1 MKYVIIATENQRKK
15 WWESDCLPKAL
26 KTKSFDSFEEA
37 KKCFRETI
45 ASEMAKSKNVKIKD
59 GWYTELK
66 KFVKDSDI
74 TPDENE
80 DDVYITWRDV
90 VTMNNILTKVV
101 TDPNYFYP
109 KKRLSVKSVMND
121 EFLWAFVA
129 NKDIFAVS
137 LNQSEITFGTNAHIM
152 DDENKEYFFKYE
164 INNYDGDLL
173 ETQTWRLIA
182 ID

>member
-1 MKYVIIATENQRKK
+1 MKYVIIATQNQRKK

-90 VTMNNILTKVV
+90 VTMNDILTKVV

-121 EFLWAFVA
+121 EFCGLSWRTRIFLPFRSINPKLLSELTRTLWMTKTKNTFSSM
-129 NKDIFAVS
+129 KS
-137 LNQSEITFGTNAHIM
+137 ITTTGICW
-152 DDENKEYFFKYE
+152 KRKP
-164 INNYDGDLL
+164 GVL
-173 ETQTWRLIA
+173 
-182 ID
+182 